1 MADSPRRISLPTAF
15 FAFLAL
21 ALAIALY
28 LKSRPPERRPT
39 TPPAPRETPRKP
51 RPHPPA
57 PVPTT
62 ALQPSPAAP
71 AVTPAVTPAS
81 IAIVID
87 DLGNDR
93 EALERIARWPF
104 RVAGAVLPGL
114 PDSTDAARRLAASG
128 KEVLLHLPM
137 EPDGYPRVRPGPGV
151 VLRAD
156 SDEKIAQT
164 VAEDLDSV
172 PGAVGVN
179 NHMGSAATADAR
191 VMRAVVRVLA
201 SRRLFLLD
209 SRTTEATVARRVADE
224 AALPAVSRRVF
235 LDAVETPESIDR
247 AFRDLLRKARQDGPA
262 LAIGHPHPATLA
274 LLERELP
281 RLAAEHVEL
290 VTVGSLTR
298 VARVPTP
305 RARVAAAN

>member
-1 MADSPRRISLPTAF
+1 LAESPRRLSPATVF
-15 FAFLAL
+15 FALLAL
-21 ALAIALY
+21 ALGIALY
-28 LKSRPPERRPT
+28 LKTRPSERRP
-39 TPPAPRETPRKP
+39 PPPEPAPRHAARRP
-51 RPHPPA
+51 RPRTPTPA
-57 PVPTT
+57 PAAAPVAP
-62 ALQPSPAAP
+62 QPSPAAP
-71 AVTPAVTPAS
+71 AVARAR

-104 RVAGAVLPGL
+104 PVAGAVLPGL
-114 PDSTDAARRLAASG
+114 PDSADTARRLAASG

-137 EPDGYPRVRPGPGV
+137 EPDGYPRIRPGPGV
-151 VLRAD
+151 VLRSD
-156 SDEKIAQT
+156 SDDKIART

-179 NHMGSAATADAR
+179 NHMGSAATADPR
-191 VMRAVVRVLA
+191 VMRAVVRVL
-201 SRRLFLLD
+201 SERRLFLLD

-224 AALPAVSRRVF
+224 ASLPAVSRRVF
-235 LDAVETPESIDR
+235 LDAVERPDAIER
-247 AFRDLLRKARQDGPA
+247 AFRDLLNKARRDGPA

-281 RLAAEHVEL
+281 LLAAGNVEL

-298 VARVPTP
+298 VSRPRVP
-305 RARVAAAN
+305 RSKVAVN